1 MEKKRLT
8 AKKAGLSELVTGK
21 YVKKAGFES
30 SYVLTSLGRRLSRVR
45 ILGLVVDKF
54 ESEDGKYAT
63 MTLDDGT
70 ETMRCKAFINISM
83 FDVAK
88 KGELVDLIG
97 KIREY
102 NGEIYVAPETVR
114 KVPADWETLRALE
127 LKKTWAEQRGVIK
140 KIRDLQKQSADRTE
154 LKALAKKFNIDAE
167 DVDGILE
174 ADEMHIIEEEKRIAA
189 DGEVKEKVLRLISS
203 LDTGAGADY
212 SDILKQSGISENQVD
227 AAVQD
232 LLESGVCFEPKAGK
246 IKKL

>member
-8 AKKAGLSELVTGK
+8 AKKAGLTELVTGK

-45 ILGLVVDKF
+45 ILGVVVDKF

-63 MTLDDGT
+63 MTIDDGT
-70 ETMRCKAFINISM
+70 ETMRCKAFINIRM
-83 FDVAK
+83 LDVTG
-88 KGELVDLIG
+88 KGDLADVIG

-102 NGEIYVAPETVR
+102 NGEVYVAPEIIR
-114 KVPADWETLRALE
+114 KAPADCETLRALE
-127 LKKTWAEQRGVIK
+127 LKKTYADQRSAIK
-140 KIRDLQKQSADRTE
+140 KIREMQKHSSDRTE
-154 LKALAKKFNIDAE
+154 LKTLAKKFSMDPD

-174 ADEMHIIEEEKRIAA
+174 AEELHIIEEEQKISA
-189 DGEVKEKVLRLISS
+189 DGEVKDRILKLIGS
-203 LDTGAGADY
+203 LDTGSGADY
-212 SDILKQSGISENQVD
+212 SDMLKQSGISENQVD